1 MASDQQTFGIDPD
14 HEGSSPNDAAAYI
27 ERLTGELKI
36 IAARNNLDF
45 LAYVLDMAREEAI
58 SQANRIHRETPAR
71 PKKRDS

>member
-1 MASDQQTFGIDPD
+1 MTSDLQTFGTDPD
-14 HEGSSPNDAAAYI
+14 NEGGSPTDAAAYI

-58 SQANRIHRETPAR
+58 SQANRIHRDTPAQ
-71 PKKRDS
+71 PKKRGS